1 MTSGMAPKPADT
13 PTAPG
18 CAAPGSGGVTSPA
31 MTLRPARPRVGSTA
45 AALTAVLIAAALS
58 VAALSS
64 CRGSGSD
71 SDADDERSDDFGGLV
86 TSADPAESVDVERA
100 ATDPAALVRALRL
113 PHHRVGELLGAHVFR
128 TTSSVDV
135 SVAGGEG
142 DAPGE
147 KLDVTARIE
156 YADPQH
162 FRAVVENSA
171 DYGREIVLSDG
182 YFYLRPRHGAFH
194 RRTPDNEQEP
204 AGWRDDIYS
213 ELSGHLQ
220 LFASGLAVRDGGA
233 ADVDGRPARRIE
245 LSRASEPREVRVG
258 SSPQRAWRSSVEVES
273 LSGEILLDT
282 QTGAPLRA
290 RIEGVARARRDERP
304 VRMHVI
310 VEHAIEAIGQPV
322 TIAVPPEDQWVSTPV
337 RSGELK
343 EREILLED
351 IAQPARPA
359 PTPENTTTG
368 NPGGDAAGRA
378 GRRAPA
384 EESP

>member
-31 MTLRPARPRVGSTA
+31 LTLRPVRQRVGLTA
-45 AALTAVLIAAALS
+45 AVLI

-64 CRGSGSD
+64 CRGSGAGG
-71 SDADDERSDDFGGLV
+71 DADEEHSDDFGGLV
-86 TSADPAESVDVERA
+86 TSADPAETVDVERA
-100 ATDPAALVRALRL
+100 AADPAALVRALRL
-113 PHHRVGELLGAHVFR
+113 PHHRVGELLGAHVYR
-128 TTSSVDV
+128 VTSSVDV
-135 SVAGGEG
+135 SVTGAE
-142 DAPGE
+142 AAGE

-156 YADPQH
+156 YADPGH
-162 FRAVVENSA
+162 FRAVVDNSA

-182 YFYLRPRHGAFH
+182 HLYLRPRHGAFH
-194 RRTPDNEQEP
+194 RRAPENEQEP

-220 LFASGLAVRDGGA
+220 LFATGLAVRDGGA
-233 ADVDGRPARRIE
+233 AEVAGRPARRIE
-245 LSRASEPREVRVG
+245 LSRAGEPRQVRVG

-273 LSGEILLDT
+273 LSGEILLDS
-282 QTGAPLRA
+282 QTGVPLRA

-304 VRMHVI
+304 VRIHVI
-310 VEHAIEAIGQPV
+310 VEHEIEAIGQPV
-322 TIAVPPEDQWVSTPV
+322 AIAVPPEDQWVNTPV
-337 RSGELK
+337 RSRELK
-343 EREILLED
+343 ERDLLLED

-368 NPGGDAAGRA
+368 NAGSDAAGRA

>member
-1 MTSGMAPKPADT
+1 MTSRMAPKPADT

-31 MTLRPARPRVGSTA
+31 LTLRPARQRVGLTA
-45 AALTAVLIAAALS
+45 AVLI

-64 CRGSGSD
+64 CRGSGAD
-71 SDADDERSDDFGGLV
+71 GDADDERSDDFGGLV
-86 TSADPAESVDVERA
+86 TSADPAETVDVERA
-100 ATDPAALVRALRL
+100 AADPAALVRALRL
-113 PHHRVGELLGAHVFR
+113 PHHRVGELLGAHVYR
-128 TTSSVDV
+128 ATSSVDV
-135 SVAGGEG
+135 SVTGGEG
-142 DAPGE
+142 GQGGVTPGE

-156 YADPQH
+156 YADPGH
-162 FRAVVENSA
+162 FRAVVDNSA

-182 YFYLRPRHGAFH
+182 HLYLRPRHGAFH
-194 RRTPDNEQEP
+194 RRAPESEQEP

-220 LFASGLAVRDGGA
+220 LFAPGLAVRDGGA
-233 ADVDGRPARRIE
+233 AEVAGRPARRIE
-245 LSRASEPREVRVG
+245 LSLASEPRQVRVG
-258 SSPQRAWRSSVEVES
+258 SNPQRAWRSSVEVES
-273 LSGEILLDT
+273 LSGEILLDS
-282 QTGAPLRA
+282 QTGVPLRA

-304 VRMHVI
+304 VRIHVI
-310 VEHAIEAIGQPV
+310 VEHEIEAIGQPV
-322 TIAVPPEDQWVSTPV
+322 TIAAPPEEQWVNTPV
-337 RSGELK
+337 RSSELK
-343 EREILLED
+343 ERELLLED

-368 NPGGDAAGRA
+368 NPGSDAAGRP